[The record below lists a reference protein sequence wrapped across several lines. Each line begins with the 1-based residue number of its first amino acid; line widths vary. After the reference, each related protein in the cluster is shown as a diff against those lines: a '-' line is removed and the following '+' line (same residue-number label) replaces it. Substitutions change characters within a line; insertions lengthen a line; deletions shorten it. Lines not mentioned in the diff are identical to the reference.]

1 MNNAT
6 NKTNEEAADLLEKHL
21 DFFAGTTQWVFTL
34 AIAALRSTPPA
45 TGAAAMREAIA
56 LLRNAS
62 QQSHTAHFD
71 KTGGSGSGCPECI
84 RARDLREKADAILRA
99 LPAPEVPSE
108 VREWVRIH
116 MGTSNGDSLHDRLE
130 RFVRDWIRKEYGL

>member
-45 TGAAAMREAIA
+45 TGAAAMREDLLAVCREGIVAGASRSSGTPNTIARFLVDKYLAI
-56 LLRNAS
+56 R
-62 QQSHTAHFD
+62 
-71 KTGGSGSGCPECI
+71 P
-84 RARDLREKADAILRA
+84 
-99 LPAPEVPSE
+99 LPAPEVAE
-108 VREWVRIH
+108 AVRLEIPICVRIWCEQVE
-116 MGTSNGDSLHDRLE
+116 MRGTNTFADRML
-130 RFVRDWIRKEYGL
+130 RDWLRERYQS